1 MQKTERKFR
10 IDIKW
15 IIILSI
21 IAFLL
26 IFEVFPLLYLFVKSI
41 FPNGSFTLEAFKR
54 VYSYDANFI
63 AIRNTIVTAV
73 ATTFFGMLKNL
84 MPFSLAKFSKFVP
97 GSVMMRKFLP
107 KF

>member
-41 FPNGSFTLEAFKR
+41 FPNGSFTLEAF
-54 VYSYDANFI
+54 
-63 AIRNTIVTAV
+63 
-73 ATTFFGMLKNL
+73 
-84 MPFSLAKFSKFVP
+84 
-97 GSVMMRKFLP
+97 
-107 KF
+107 

>member
-73 ATTFFGMLKNL
+73 ATTFFGMLIAFLINTATGGTFVINSNVL
-84 MPFSLAKFSKFVP
+84 SL
-97 GSVMMRKFLP
+97 
-107 KF
+107 